1 MLSGCLADACDE
13 VAGLGDITAKA
24 DTELCLSLPGPLD
37 AVSLAKLRALRT
49 VVAAYVAITFPVQR
63 PRELLATQRIN
74 QLAETIATLRTS
86 KPRPRPNFTSLR
98 LSAAGADSPEMV
110 RFLQE
115 LGEACGLPPEEE
127 GDLLLRV
134 RRAPEGWQVLLRI
147 TPRPL
152 ATRPW
157 RSENYPGALNG
168 TIAASIMRRMAVG
181 EENSLLDLTCGTGT
195 LLIEQLHL
203 AAPKRCVG
211 IDLNPAA
218 IQIAQLHQR
227 QAKRKG
233 RIEWLC
239 ADSTQIDIEGG
250 FDRIVCN
257 PPWGTLVGEHETNAD
272 LYAALLQKAADLAAP
287 NALFGVLSHEVK
299 RTQRVIAGQN
309 RWEQVGE
316 QRYFQ
321 KGHHP
326 RLFTL
331 RLRGN

>member
-1 MLSGCLADACDE
+1 MA
-13 VAGLGDITAKA
+13 
-24 DTELCLSLPGPLD
+24 
-37 AVSLAKLRALRT
+37 
-49 VVAAYVAITFPVQR
+49 TFPVQR

-74 QLAETIATLRTS
+74 QLAETIATLRTT
-86 KPRPRPNFTSLR
+86 KPRPQPNFTSLR

-110 RFLQE
+110 RFVQE
-115 LGEACGLPPEEE
+115 LGEACGLSPEED

-134 RRAPEGWQVLLRI
+134 RRSEAGWQVLMRI

-168 TIAASIMRRMAVG
+168 TIAASIMRRMDVG
-181 EENSLLDLTCGTGT
+181 EENQLLDLTCGTGT

-203 AAPKRCVG
+203 ATPKRCVG
-211 IDLNPAA
+211 VDLNPAA
-218 IQIAQLHQR
+218 IQIAQVHQR

-233 RIEWLC
+233 KIEWLC
-239 ADSTQIDIEGG
+239 ADSTQLNIEGG

-257 PPWGTLVGEHETNAD
+257 PPWGTLVGEHEANLD
-272 LYAALLQKAADLAAP
+272 LYAALLEKAAQLAAP
-287 NALFGVLSHEVK
+287 NALCGILSHEVR
-299 RTQRVIAGQN
+299 RTQRVIAGQTA
-309 RWEQVGE
+309 WEQVGE
-316 QRYFQ
+316 HRYFQ

-331 RLRGN
+331 RLRAN